1 MQRNP
6 YYDNAKAILIFL
18 VILGHTLSP
27 IFTANPWIT
36 TIYMFI
42 YLFHMPAFI
51 AVAGYFTKR
60 MKTKQ
65 DFYKLVKKLI
75 VPYIIFQIIYTL
87 YYQGIYG
94 DDLDFSFLDPRWALW
109 FLLSL
114 FCWQL
119 MLVVFGKSKKG
130 ILLAFVCSLVVGYIG
145 EINEMLT
152 LSRTFF
158 FFPFFLLGYFMKKEH
173 FEWMKQKR
181 NVYISWLVFGVIFV
195 LVYFYGDIEYREGL
209 YGRVGYEEILGE
221 SFAYGFLYRGAMY
234 LLMIL
239 STYCFL
245 SIVPKKQLR
254 ITRIGS
260 ITFTVYLSHMFVLKF
275 VQETTFYDWVRES
288 EQYYILFLVPLITMY
303 LLTRKP
309 IVRLCSAVVQM
320 KFWSTVLRLGKKDE
334 VVKEHVNN

>member
-6 YYDNAKAILIFL
+6 YFDNAKAILIFL

-195 LVYFYGDIEYREGL
+195 LVYFYGDIEYREWL

-288 EQYYILFLVPLITMY
+288 EQYYILFLVPFITMY